1 MRISEMTVRDA
12 YLIEPDHAA
21 DSRGTFCETI
31 RHSALR
37 DIAGHEL
44 VVRQVNYSVSRR
56 NTVRGIHGTALPPGQ
71 AKLVTCV
78 RGVALDIA
86 VDMRVGSPTFGQYAV
101 TRQDAAAGTA
111 VYLPDG
117 IGHAFQALTDD
128 TCMSYLCSQEYVPG
142 TMIDVDAFDPEL
154 ALPWE
159 LTGPV
164 IRSEKD
170 VAAPTLAEAA
180 AAGLLPGYE
189 ECIASYGESYARHGR
204 VTGPSAGR

>member
-1 MRISEMTVRDA
+1 MRISELAVPDA
-12 YLIEPDHAA
+12 YLIEPDHVD
-21 DSRGTFCETI
+21 DSRGTFYETI
-31 RHSALR
+31 RYSALGE
-37 DIAGHEL
+37 IAGHEL
-44 VVRQVNYSVSRR
+44 VLRQVNYSVSSR

-86 VDMRVGSPTFGQYAV
+86 VDMRVGSPTFGKYAV
-101 TRQDAAAGTA
+101 TRQDAEAGTA

-142 TMIDVDAFDPEL
+142 TMIDIDAFDPEL

-159 LTGPV
+159 LSGSV
-164 IRSEKD
+164 IRSGKD

-180 AAGLLPGYE
+180 DAGLLPGYE
-189 ECIASYGESYARHGR
+189 ECIASYGESYGRHGR
-204 VTGPSAGR
+204 VTGASAGR

>member
-1 MRISEMTVRDA
+1 MRITEMAVPDA
-12 YLIEPDHAA
+12 YLIEPDHVVDA
-21 DSRGTFCETI
+21 RGTFHETI
-31 RHSALR
+31 RHSALG
-37 DIAGHEL
+37 DIAGHDL
-44 VVRQVNYSVSRR
+44 VVRQVNHSVSSR

-86 VDMRVGSPTFGQYAV
+86 VDLRVGSPTFGRYAV
-101 TRQDAAAGTA
+101 ARQEAEAGTA

-128 TCMSYLCSQEYVPG
+128 TCMSYLCSQEYLPG
-142 TMIDVDAFDPEL
+142 TMIVVDAFDPAL

-164 IRSEKD
+164 IRSDKD
-170 VAAPTLAEAA
+170 TAAPTLAEAA

-189 ECIASYGESYARHGR
+189 ECVASYGKSGAWRGR

>member
-1 MRISEMTVRDA
+1 DA
-12 YLIEPDHAA
+12 YLIEPDRVA
-21 DSRGTFCETI
+21 DSRGTFYETI
-31 RHSALR
+31 RYSALGE
-37 DIAGHEL
+37 ITGYEL
-44 VVRQVNYSVSRR
+44 VVRQVDYSVSGR

-86 VDMRVGSPTFGQYAV
+86 VDMRVGSPTFGKYAV
-101 TRQDAAAGTA
+101 TRQDAEAGTA

-159 LTGPV
+159 LSGPV
-164 IRSEKD
+164 IRSDKD

-180 AAGLLPGYE
+180 DAGLLPGYE
-189 ECIASYGESYARHGR
+189 ECIASYGESCGRHGR
-204 VTGPSAGR
+204 VTGASAGR